1 MKMKIITDNNDI
13 ILNNTSCFDLTH
25 IFECG
30 QCFRWNK
37 TADNEYLGIAFGKV
51 LKISKESSGFR
62 FKNTTV
68 DDFNSV
74 WKNYFDLDFD
84 YSAVQK
90 TLSCD
95 AVLKEAIKSGFGIRI
110 LRQELFETIISF
122 IISQNNN
129 IPRIKLIIERF
140 CREFGN
146 KISLPDGIF
155 YSFPSAKSLAGIT
168 LSDLAFLKAGFRD
181 KYILDAI
188 NKINSGKINLS
199 KLKTMDFDTAE
210 QTLLEIKGIGK
221 KVANCILLFS
231 LHHVNAFPVDVWVK
245 RVMSN
250 YYFGGKEPGCDL
262 YEFAKKK
269 FSPYGGFA
277 QQYLFYHAREN
288 KLK

>member
-1 MKMKIITDNNDI
+1 MKITTDNKDV
-13 ILNNTSCFDLTH
+13 ILSDTSCFDLTH

-37 TADNEYLGIAFGKV
+37 TTDNEYLGIAFGKV
-51 LKISKESSGFR
+51 LKISKENNGFR

-68 DDFNSV
+68 EEFNSV

-84 YSAVQK
+84 YLAVQK

-95 AVLKEAIKSGFGIRI
+95 AVLKETIKSGFGIRI

-140 CREFGN
+140 CQEFGN

-155 YSFPSAKSLAGIT
+155 YSFPSAESLAGVT

-188 NKINSGKINLS
+188 NKINSGTINLS

-210 QTLLEIKGIGK
+210 QTLLEIKGVGK

-231 LHHVNAFPVDVWVK
+231 LHMVNAFPVDVWVK